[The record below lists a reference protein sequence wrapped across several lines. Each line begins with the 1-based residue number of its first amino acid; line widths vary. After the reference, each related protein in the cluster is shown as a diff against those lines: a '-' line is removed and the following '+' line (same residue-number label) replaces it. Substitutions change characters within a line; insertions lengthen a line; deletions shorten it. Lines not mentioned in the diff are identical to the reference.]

1 MIEKNSQNDFYIV
14 SIGASAGG
22 LEAIEQFFDNMPA
35 NSGMAFVV
43 IQHLSPDYKSMM
55 VEILSKHTDMPVLH
69 VEDGALV
76 QPNHIYL
83 IPSKKN
89 ITLFHNK
96 LFLTEKDLSRGFNL
110 PIDIFFISLAKD
122 QGQKAIAIVLSGTG
136 SDGTRGIRAIKE
148 NDGMVIVQDPTTA
161 KFNGM
166 PNSAIAT
173 GLSDY
178 ILPPYSMPQELLKF
192 IQHPYITK
200 TPQNLSAE
208 KDENTLFKIL
218 SLIREQLDVDF
229 TEYKESTVIR
239 RIERRMGINQIEKM
253 TDYLRYLHRNSEEI
267 RVLYKE
273 LLIGVTNFFRD
284 PEAFEALY
292 NNVILKIINKK
303 PQGSS
308 VRVWIAAC
316 STGEEA
322 YSIAILLAES
332 IQKLDKRLSVK
343 IFATD
348 IDKRALEYAS
358 IGIYPESIAADIS
371 AERLHH
377 FFVKKEDKS
386 YQVSRQIRQMVIFA
400 PHNLTKDPPFVK
412 IDLVTCRNL
421 FIYFQ
426 SQLQEKVLKYFH
438 FSLKQQGFLFL
449 GSSETIGDNVYLFS
463 SIDSSKKIYQY
474 KSGYHANIENL
485 PNLKE
490 KRPDIPAAI
499 YTVPKYNR
507 LRPVT
512 PEKQLSE
519 LISEAL
525 AEEYIPA
532 CIITNEN
539 LDVLH
544 IHGHLEAYLKFPQ
557 GQMTVNLIKILRQD
571 ISMILST
578 AAHNVVKHHKKL
590 LYHLQFKVEEGVRDI
605 NLHVQPLR
613 LEPNDEQARLL
624 LIVFEELE
632 QQNSADNH
640 KSELSDISS
649 DFHQRLVDLE
659 RELQYT
665 RETLQAT
672 IEELETSNEELQATN
687 EELLAANEEL
697 QSTNEELQAVNEEL
711 MTVNSEYQYKI
722 QQVTALNDDF
732 NNLLSSINIGILLL
746 DKEQCV
752 KHYTKEMAKEIY
764 LMDSDV
770 GRPIQH
776 ISHNLKNL
784 NLPEH
789 IHLVLDKQQQTQM
802 EVENQQGQWFS
813 LCIAPY
819 ISTDKTIEGMSMTL
833 VDITDQRYREKHY
846 RTEKAYQQTIAQLQ
860 QQVATLQQTITEL
873 QIDEDNHQSPK

>member
-1 MIEKNSQNDFYIV
+1 MTNDRKNSQNDFYIV

-76 QPNHIYL
+76 QPNHVYL
-83 IPSKKN
+83 IPRKKN

-178 ILPPYSMPQELLKF
+178 ILPPHSMPEELLKF
-192 IQHPYITK
+192 ILHPDIAK
-200 TPQNLSAE
+200 TAKNISVE

-229 TEYKESTVIR
+229 TEYKETTVIR

-303 PQGSS
+303 TQGSS
-308 VRVWIAAC
+308 VRVWVAAC

-332 IQKLDKRLSVK
+332 IQKLEKRLSVK

-348 IDKRALEYAS
+348 IDKKALEYAS

-400 PHNLTKDPPFVK
+400 PHNLAKDPPFVK

-426 SQLQEKVLKYFH
+426 SQLQDKVLKYFH

-474 KSGYHANIENL
+474 KSGYHADIENL

-490 KRPDIPAAI
+490 KKVDIPAAI

-507 LRPVT
+507 LRPIT

-525 AEEYIPA
+525 AEEYVPA
-532 CIITNEN
+532 CIVTNEN

-557 GQMTVNLIKILRQD
+557 GQMTVNLTKILRQD

-590 LYHLQFKVEEGVRDI
+590 LYHLQFKVEEDVRDI

-613 LEPNDEQARLL
+613 LEPNDEQAKLL

-732 NNLLSSINIGILLL
+732 NNLLYSINIGILLL
-746 DKEQCV
+746 DKELCV

-764 LMDSDV
+764 LMNSDV

-776 ISHNLKNL
+776 ISQNLKNL
-784 NLPEH
+784 NLLEH
-789 IHLVLDKQQQTQM
+789 IHLVLEKQQQTEM

-819 ISTDKTIEGMSMTL
+819 ITADKTIEGVVITL

-860 QQVATLQQTITEL
+860 Q
-873 QIDEDNHQSPK
+873 